1 VALSLNIDPDKVYGD
16 AGENWRRESQEF
28 QDRIVIARAYCGRE
42 KALKPTRPKVSYF
55 GPYRRPIDEEVDL
68 RQFAAWVEQIG
79 WTAPPELL
87 AMVDKQVV
95 GGGKLT
101 GPPANIFKTMDGLKW
116 SEVVMTF
123 ITPEEVRIKARERN
137 KTLTYAEMGFKNK
150 QSRMA
155 KPNLCWTALQGLAI
169 IHQYR

>member
-1 VALSLNIDPDKVYGD
+1 
-16 AGENWRRESQEF
+16 
-28 QDRIVIARAYCGRE
+28 
-42 KALKPTRPKVSYF
+42 
-55 GPYRRPIDEEVDL
+55 
-68 RQFAAWVEQIG
+68 
-79 WTAPPELL
+79 
-87 AMVDKQVV
+87 MVDKQVV

-169 IHQYR
+169 ITSTDKTLMGILPRKTDIKRLVSRLRKGLQEFFGIKDDPILYDANYKPSFTLVMEEHVFSHIRDRRAPDEKDEEGIETMMSQPPGR